1 MKKTNP
7 AKMDKLSQA
16 QEEQEQAQEEQE
28 QARNQLLKMG
38 RDGLI
43 GCQQKKNKKE
53 PG

>member
-7 AKMDKLSQA
+7 AKMDKLS
-16 QEEQEQAQEEQE
+16 QAQEEQE